1 MGLSFLVSTRANAS
15 ILNLSGGFHKSLH
28 ILNIEIIKLKVFK
41 PKFEVTVSKY
51 IHSAL
56 FVLRSCKVVSDLE
69 MCMEYF
75 ELPGRSCEYLN
86 LCFPAIRNEKAL

>member
-75 ELPGRSCEYLN
+75 AHVVKIIIVVFQPKHLSHWN
-86 LCFPAIRNEKAL
+86 